1 MNVATGKE
9 LVLLL
14 DTGAEI
20 SLLKENSDNFQNIQ
34 DNHIIN
40 IQGISQEVTKSKG
53 LTSIEIQTSK
63 YIIPHDF
70 HIVNMQLA
78 IPCDGILGIDFIT
91 RYNSQLDFKPS
102 DL

>member
-34 DNHIIN
+34 DNYIIN
-40 IQGISQEVTKSKG
+40 IHGISQEVTKSKG
-53 LTSIEIQTSK
+53 VTSI
-63 YIIPHDF
+63 D
-70 HIVNMQLA
+70 
-78 IPCDGILGIDFIT
+78 
-91 RYNSQLDFKPS
+91 NST
-102 DL
+102 